1 MSFITNRTVITY
13 ANMLKNPTDGETIIR
28 RNMSLEQ
35 TSASLR
41 SFLLRVM
48 VFNPFKRPNSMDLLD
63 DPIFNSVRNPALE
76 KVVKHVSS
84 KIVSL
89 PFDDDRSLPGGFR
102 DCEGELGQCT
112 NME

>member
-1 MSFITNRTVITY
+1 
-13 ANMLKNPTDGETIIR
+13 
-28 RNMSLEQ
+28 
-35 TSASLR
+35 
-41 SFLLRVM
+41 
-48 VFNPFKRPNSMDLLD
+48 MDLLD

-84 KIVSL
+84 KMVSL